1 MSAGTK
7 NPAYLILGG
16 TMQINKQEIA
26 EIIQQQL
33 ACNEEK
39 LSDGFEYY
47 SSPHELS
54 QLFEN
59 IAEKI
64 VTYFS
69 NGKVKTSASGVL
81 LSEGENLEDFGM
93 IEKYIS
99 DEDVIKAADQGHYI
113 QGVVRLPTLEHTFL
127 AEQYDLRKRL
137 AEGLIGSRFLED
149 WSVEQVFPEGLHER
163 GYIYYRVTGRPGKAA
178 KEYINETKAM
188 IAKRRA
194 ED

>member
-99 DEDVIKAADQGHYI
+99 DEDV
-113 QGVVRLPTLEHTFL
+113 VRLPTLEHTFL